1 MFFLDFLIGG
11 DERLDGR
18 VAKVLTSRHERTNVA
33 ADAAGDGAAVVVAA
47 VTAAAAVAT
56 ADASRT

>member
-18 VAKVLTSRHERTNVA
+18 VAKVVELGEEI
-33 ADAAGDGAAVVVAA
+33 G
-47 VTAAAAVAT
+47 
-56 ADASRT
+56 